1 MSVRVFSGPKRKG
14 LPVSSV
20 RSRLYSRR
28 VLLYAIT
35 SRSLLPGPE
44 PERRAALVAL
54 ARGWAAGGVD
64 YIQIREK
71 DLPPED
77 LLALSRAVVAAVR
90 EAGPDT
96 RVLVNGPAEIAI
108 EAGADGVHLPA
119 SAPADA
125 AEGARQVYR
134 KAGREA
140 IVSRA
145 CHSLEEMR
153 ALAGVSLVVF
163 APVFEKA
170 GEQDSQP
177 GVGLGLLGEACRI
190 AGPVPVIALGGVTAE
205 NAAEC
210 ISAGAGGVA
219 GIRLFLG
226 EEWRR
231 LRG

>member
-1 MSVRVFSGPKRKG
+1 MSVRVFSDPKREG

-54 ARGWAAGGVD
+54 ARGWAKGGVD

-96 RVLVNGPAEIAI
+96 RVLVNGTAEIAI
-108 EAGADGVHLPA
+108 EAGGDGVHLPA
-119 SAPADA
+119 AAPAGA
-125 AEGARQVYR
+125 AEEARQVYR

-145 CHSLEEMR
+145 CHSLKEMR
-153 ALAGVSLVVF
+153 TLAGVSLVVF

-177 GVGLGLLGEACRI
+177 GVGLRLLGEACRV